1 MRKLPSFFSLRAFE
15 AAARLQSFALASEE
29 LHLSP
34 SAISHQVRGLESYF
48 GKALFTRS
56 FRRVELTADGRRL
69 LDQLSVAFD
78 QMEAACEE
86 LGPARRSDA
95 LAVHCSPSFAT
106 KWLGPRLPRFMQ
118 QYPDINISMSSG
130 AEPMNLLRHEELDL
144 SIAYGSAPQHAG
156 IVSEAIGSELI
167 VPLCAPAL
175 LAGLAGKARPA
186 LADIAAMTLIQSTLN
201 PVRWSDWF
209 ALNGM
214 KLASGRPMPS
224 FDRASLALAAA
235 VNQVG
240 IALESTRLAEQEIA
254 NGELVP
260 LNGGTLT
267 SVMRETHFLSYREAE
282 KNSKKI
288 VRFRDW
294 LFQQAGLQADTP
306 VRAIS

>member
-34 SAISHQVRGLESYF
+34 SAISHQVRGLETYF
-48 GKALFTRS
+48 GKPMFTRS
-56 FRRVELTADGRRL
+56 FRRVELTAEGRRL

-78 QMEAACEE
+78 LMEAACEE
-86 LGPARRSDA
+86 LGPARRGDA

-130 AEPMNLLRHEELDL
+130 ADPVDLLRHEELDL
-144 SIAYGSAPQHAG
+144 AIAYGSASQRAG
-156 IVSEAIGSELI
+156 IVSEAIGSETI
-167 VPLCAPAL
+167 VPLCSPAL
-175 LAGLAGKARPA
+175 LHDKPA
-186 LADIAAMTLIQSTLN
+186 SALTLADVAGMTLIQSTLN

-214 KLASGRPMPS
+214 KLPAGRPMPS

-235 VNQVG
+235 VNSVG

-254 NGELVP
+254 NGELVR
-260 LNGGTLT
+260 LDGGELK
-267 SVMRETHFLSYREAE
+267 SVLRETHFLSYREGE

-288 VRFRDW
+288 MRFRDW
-294 LFQQAGLQADTP
+294 LFLQAGLNQT
-306 VRAIS
+306 

>member
-34 SAISHQVRGLESYF
+34 SAISHQVRALESYF

-86 LGPARRSDA
+86 LGPAQRSDA

-175 LAGLAGKARPA
+175 LAGKNRPTLAQ
-186 LADIAAMTLIQSTLN
+186 IAAMTLIQSTLN

-214 KLASGRPMPS
+214 KLPPGRPMPA

-260 LNGGTLT
+260 LNGGALT
-267 SVMRETHFLSYREAE
+267 SVMRETHFLSYREAD
-282 KNSKKI
+282 KNSKK
-288 VRFRDW
+288 VLRFRAW
-294 LFQQAGLQADTP
+294 LFQQAGLQQAEPAVT
-306 VRAIS
+306 AKG